1 MQVLNP
7 VLNPYSRASQ
17 NGLAGERIAETILNV
32 TVDHCAIIDIIPSRG
47 HPIEIKTCQAWVKT
61 AHTGNR
67 RRRGRYNLVGTQHR
81 ALCKKGGYYLFV
93 LLDDAGN
100 PLEASCLPATTVYH
114 PSLQAK
120 NTRVSLCWSDVI
132 PSEVA

>member
-1 MQVLNP
+1 MQA
-7 VLNPYSRASQ
+7 LNPYSRASH
-17 NGLAGERIAETILNV
+17 NGLAGERIAESILNV
-32 TVDHCAIIDIIPSRG
+32 PVDPTAVIDITPSRG
-47 HPIEIKTCQAWVKT
+47 YPIEIKTCQAWVKT
-61 AHTGNR
+61 AHTDNN

-93 LLDDAGN
+93 LLDGDKK
-100 PLEASCLPATTVYH
+100 PIELSCLPATQIYH
-114 PSLQAK
+114 PSLQVK

>member
-7 VLNPYSRASQ
+7 YTRASQ
-17 NGLAGERIAETILNV
+17 NGHVGERIAEAILNV
-32 TVDHCAIIDIIPSRG
+32 TVDPTAVIDIAPPRG
-47 HPIEIKTCQAWVKT
+47 PPVEVKTCQAWVKT
-61 AHTGNR
+61 AHTDNR

-81 ALCKKGGYYLFV
+81 ALCKEGGYYLFV
-93 LLDDAGN
+93 LLDDDEK
-100 PLEASCLPATTVYH
+100 PIEVSCLPAKTVYH
-114 PSLQAK
+114 PSLQTR

>member
-1 MQVLNP
+1 MQ

-17 NGLAGERIAETILNV
+17 NGLVGERIAETILNV
-32 TVDHCAIIDIIPSRG
+32 TVDHDAIIDITPSRG
-47 HPIEIKTCQAWVKT
+47 QPIEIKTCQAWVKT

-67 RRRGRYNLVGTQHR
+67 RRRGRYNLDGIQHR
-81 ALCKKGGYYLFV
+81 ALCKAGGYYLFL
-93 LLDDAGN
+93 LLDETQN
-100 PLEASCLPATTVYH
+100 PIEASCLPAREIYH
-114 PSLQAK
+114 PSLQTR